1 MRIRWKQ
8 RGEAGACR
16 RPSGAWF
23 GLLCA
28 APLLLACAGCA
39 APPVGGDA
47 SRRIVGLYVYMA
59 DAAVLQECG
68 STVHWPVIQGGDS
81 VALQAAYLDKRS
93 APGAPALATVEGRI
107 EPRIGP
113 DGGDPRP
120 SLWVERFIAL
130 SGSGRCAPG

>member
-1 MRIRWKQ
+1 MRIQWK
-8 RGEAGACR
+8 RHAGAGSWHR
-16 RPSGAWF
+16 SPGAWS

-39 APPVGGDA
+39 APPAGDEA

-68 STVHWPVIQGGDS
+68 STVRWPVIQGGDS
-81 VALQAAYLDKRS
+81 VALQVAYLDKRS
-93 APGAPALATVEGRI
+93 APGAPALATVQGRI

-113 DGGDPRP
+113 DGGAPRP

-130 SGSGRCAPG
+130 SGSGHCPPG